1 MKLFKNILIG
11 LITIVTAFACNNGI
25 DGISPVDPGADGSG
39 PVVNIIYPTEGTT
52 VKVMEVITSIDIK
65 LEITDDIEIGSISVL
80 MDGNEIANFSTFTDY
95 RRALEEFTYDQ
106 VTNGDHVLTVVAT
119 DLVGQSTTSEV
130 NFTKEPPYT
139 QLFDGEILYM
149 PFDGDYMDLL
159 NFIPATEVGTPSF
172 AGESMIGTDAYQ
184 GTTDSYITYPVEG
197 KFGDEFSASFWYKV
211 SATPDRAGIL
221 VVGANADD
229 RNQGF
234 RLFREGNADKQR
246 IKLNVGTGTGESW
259 NDGEE
264 IDVVAGE
271 WIYIT
276 MTITPTKNTIY
287 FNGVEM
293 RSSDMAAAVDWTG
306 CTTMTIGAG
315 GETFSYWDHKS
326 DSSPMDELRLFNK
339 ALTPAEI
346 QNIMNVTNPYTP
358 KYDGETFYMP
368 FNGNNTELVSGAD
381 ASMVGTTGFAGDG
394 VDGDSFAGATDSYLT
409 FPITGIFGDDFS
421 AAFWYKVNPDPDR
434 AGILVVGA
442 NVDDRNQGFRLFREG
457 DATSQRIK
465 LNVGFGTGE
474 SWNDG
479 DVIDVTAGEWVH
491 IAFTVSG
498 SKSYIY
504 INGVEVNSADM
515 GANVDWTGCETL
527 TIGAGGETFSYWG
540 HLSDSSFIDEL
551 RIFNKALSQEE
562 VQTIMND

>member
-11 LITIVTAFACNNGI
+11 LITLVTAFACNSGI
-25 DGISPVDPGADGSG
+25 DGISPVEPGADGSG

-52 VKVMEVITSIDIK
+52 VKVMEVVTSINIK
-65 LEITDDIEIGSISVL
+65 LEVTDDIEIGSISVL
-80 MDGNEIANFSTFTDY
+80 MDGSEIANFTKFKDY
-95 RRALEEFTYDQ
+95 RRALEEFLYDN
-106 VTNGDHVLTVVAT
+106 VTNGDHELTVVAT
-119 DLVGQSTTSEV
+119 DLVGQSTTSTI

-139 QLFDGEILYM
+139 QLFDGEIFYM

-184 GTTDSYITYPVEG
+184 GTTDSYLTYPVEG

-234 RLFREGNADKQR
+234 RLFREGSADKQR

-264 IDVVAGE
+264 IDVTAGE

-276 MTITPTKNTIY
+276 LTITPTKNTIY

-293 RSSDMAAAVDWTG
+293 NSSDMGAAVDWTG

-368 FNGNNTELVSGAD
+368 FNGNNTELISSTD
-381 ASMVGTTGFAGDG
+381 ATIVGTTGFAGEG
-394 VDGDSFAGATDSYLT
+394 VNGDSFAGATDSYLN
-409 FPITGIFGDDFS
+409 FPIAGIFGDDFS
-421 AAFWYKVNPDPDR
+421 AAFWYKVNSDPDR

-442 NVDDRNQGFRLFREG
+442 NADDRNQGFRLFREG
-457 DATSQRIK
+457 DAVSQRIK

-504 INGVEVNSADM
+504 INGVEVNSVDM

-540 HLSDSSFIDEL
+540 HLSDSSYIDEL
-551 RIFNKALSQEE
+551 RIFNKALSQDE